1 MTLHA
6 ITNNKSHNSCC
17 DQIKLSCFLGSKEKE
32 EFQLE
37 SLAMK
42 KPKSNWDDLALSH
55 LFQPRLQ
62 LAFQKPSISKS
73 DAASTSALGA
83 TETYRKCFQI

>member
-1 MTLHA
+1 MTPHA

-55 LFQPRLQ
+55 LLTY
-62 LAFQKPSISKS
+62 SKK
-73 DAASTSALGA
+73 TSAGLLESDWKKIDITLIITQLRLLA
-83 TETYRKCFQI
+83 TLK

>member
-55 LFQPRLQ
+55 LPTYSKKTSSGLLESDWKKIDITLIITQLRL
-62 LAFQKPSISKS
+62 LATLK
-73 DAASTSALGA
+73 
-83 TETYRKCFQI
+83 